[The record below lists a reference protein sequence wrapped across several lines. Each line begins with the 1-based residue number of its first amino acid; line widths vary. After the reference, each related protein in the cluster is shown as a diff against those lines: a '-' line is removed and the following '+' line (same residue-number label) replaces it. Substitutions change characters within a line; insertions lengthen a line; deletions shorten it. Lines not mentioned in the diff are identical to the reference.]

1 MRWTLPLVVAL
12 LVGAIAGV
20 AVAAAIHVPRVES
33 LVGYTPSLVT
43 QLYARDGS
51 VFATFARERR
61 VMLKEAEIPRILQ
74 QAILASEDANFFQH
88 GGVDAIGVARAAWT
102 DLRAG
107 KVVEGSGD
115 A

>member
-1 MRWTLPLVVAL
+1 METVRYDPLPSGPAPARSRNSPPPARRLMRWTLPVVVAL

-43 QLYARDGS
+43 QLFARDRS

-61 VMLKEAEIPRILQ
+61 VMLKQTEIPTILQ
-74 QAILASEDANFFQH
+74 
-88 GGVDAIGVARAAWT
+88 
-102 DLRAG
+102 
-107 KVVEGSGD
+107 
-115 A
+115 